1 MWRKR
6 KQQDFQAEIEAHL
19 QLEADQLRAEGK
31 PPAEA
36 LANARRAFGNRTIAE
51 ERFQEASGWL
61 WLKHLI
67 QRCPL
72 RCVTLAGL
80 GGCFALTSMT
90 GEPARRGFAARRCD
104 FPCGVGIADAGGGC
118 RVVRAGAPRVADRSV
133 GCLESWLP

>member
-1 MWRKR
+1 MRRKR

-36 LANARRAFGNRTIAE
+36 MANARRAFGNRTIAE

-67 QRCPL
+67 QD
-72 RCVTLAGL
+72 V
-80 GGCFALTSMT
+80 CF
-90 GEPARRGFAARRCD
+90 
-104 FPCGVGIADAGGGC
+104 
-118 RVVRAGAPRVADRSV
+118 GA
-133 GCLESWLP
+133 

>member
-36 LANARRAFGNRTIAE
+36 MANARRAFGNRTIAE
-51 ERFQEASGWL
+51 ERFPGSIGMAVVEAPDSG
-61 WLKHLI
+61 
-67 QRCPL
+67 CPL

-80 GGCFALTSMT
+80 GGCFALTSMMANLLYEVSPRDAVT
-90 GEPARRGFAARRCD
+90 FIAALVLLMLVAAAALFGPAHRASRTDPLVALRCD
-104 FPCGVGIADAGGGC
+104 
-118 RVVRAGAPRVADRSV
+118 
-133 GCLESWLP
+133 

>member
-80 GGCFALTSMT
+80 GGCFALTSMMANLLYEVSPRDAVT
-90 GEPARRGFAARRCD
+90 FIAALVLLMLVAAAALFGPTRRASRTDPLVALRCD
-104 FPCGVGIADAGGGC
+104 
-118 RVVRAGAPRVADRSV
+118 
-133 GCLESWLP
+133 